1 MFKKAKRANFRRRNE
16 SDEDEQE
23 ESRQPSLAP
32 TSFGPVVEE
41 IPFMETSTNSV
52 TVAPSSTDNYHSNG
66 FQATTNTVTLRAVK
80 KEKKGKDNTTV
91 PAPGPTKASLLSF
104 VDEEEGSEVF
114 RVKKSNHSK
123 KIVKQLKKEYK
134 EDLEKSGSVKQESKS
149 DAPPQPAIAIK
160 EEVTSQAGSEQGEE
174 EMEVDSA
181 DEQEEEARS
190 QGGQAHSQVSKSNN
204 NEATFNTFS
213 TFGSLRPGEIP
224 DAAFI
229 HAARKR
235 RQLARELGGDAPL
248 VEAETPKKRLV
259 GEDQDASDD
268 EDEEEKRIR
277 FSGVK
282 NKSQRQKIAE
292 EIGIEGSDD
301 EALDTGQDE
310 EVSRWEQEQIR
321 KGISIPQVQ
330 SNQPEDNTVYY
341 QNSYESQPYG
351 STYGMQHF
359 TYSTV
364 SPQTGKAT
372 GRADNGSIHYGA
384 PINDLTPVSIDLVK
398 KRLQDRLSQMHA
410 GYNASARRFKQIE
423 EDLAASENSIR
434 QLEGSSNDNAD
445 QYKFLQEM
453 RGYVGDLLE
462 CFSEKVPAVLELE
475 AAMHQLLRQR
485 ASRLVQRRQDDIKD
499 ESSEFASLS
508 NKAVMAPSLDSFGRD
523 RAAYQE
529 HGRQRR
535 IAERE
540 ARRTRRRQ
548 AREQNG
554 KRAEHKEGLSS
565 DDEETSTDITS
576 FNMERDR
583 IIRECKKVFEDV
595 VEDFHSLDCIK
606 SHFEVWRREYADCYR
621 DAYIGLCLPKLFNP
635 LVRLQLIT
643 WNPLEAQCANFEYM
657 LWFESLLFY
666 GFEEHSTLQRGDGDI
681 SLLPAIVEK
690 VILSKLTVLAEQVW
704 DPLSSS
710 QTANLVG
717 FIHRLMKGYP
727 TVLHGDNRYTQE
739 LLKAIVLRTRRTLD
753 EDVFLPLYPKSVLEN
768 KNSSPYLF
776 YQRQFWSCVKLLGNI
791 LQWEGI
797 LSSSCLRDLALDSTL
812 NRYILSALQTTD
824 IGEDNVP
831 KCQKVVECLPVQ
843 WFSVLKGQ
851 QTLPQLEPFC
861 RYLTHLANTL
871 YRSSLSGSDVERRT
885 AKDQV
890 KEVVKMLGHVNA
902 LDHIIT
908 VAAEH
913 GIKDIKPLLEAKS

>member
-1 MFKKAKRANFRRRNE
+1 MFKKAKRVNLRRRNE
-16 SDEDEQE
+16 SDEDEPEDNQ
-23 ESRQPSLAP
+23 QPPLAP
-32 TSFGPVVEE
+32 PMCGPVVEE
-41 IPFMETSTNSV
+41 IPFMETSNSLAGV
-52 TVAPSSTDNYHSNG
+52 RSSVDIHHGNG
-66 FQATTNTVTLRAVK
+66 LQASSLRAVK
-80 KEKKGKDNTTV
+80 KEKKTKEPAMAPVTV
-91 PAPGPTKASLLSF
+91 APKASLLSF
-104 VDEEEGSEVF
+104 DDEEAEGSEVF

-134 EDLEKSGSVKQESKS
+134 EDLEKTGYVKHDVNT
-149 DAPPQPAIAIK
+149 DAPSQPMVTIK
-160 EEVTSQAGSEQGEE
+160 EEASSRAGSEQGEE

-181 DEQEEEARS
+181 DDQEDEQRS
-190 QGGQAHSQVSKSNN
+190 QTGQAHGQVSKSNSTAGN
-204 NEATFNTFS
+204 FNTLS
-213 TFGSLRPGEIP
+213 SLSSLRPGEIP

-235 RQLARELGGDAPL
+235 RQMARELGGDAPL
-248 VEAETPKKRLV
+248 VETEAPKKRLV
-259 GEDQDASDD
+259 REEEQDASDD
-268 EDEEEKRIR
+268 EDEEEKRIS
-277 FSGVK
+277 FSGVRS
-282 NKSQRQKIAE
+282 KSQRQKIAE

-301 EALDTGQDE
+301 EGLDAGHDE
-310 EVSRWEQEQIR
+310 ELSRWEQEQIR

-330 SNQPEDNTVYY
+330 SSQPEDSAVYY
-341 QNSYESQPYG
+341 QNSYESQPYS
-351 STYGMQHF
+351 STYSMPY
-359 TYSTV
+359 TYSAV
-364 SPQTGKAT
+364 APQSSKPP
-372 GRADNGSIHYGA
+372 GRTDNGSVPYRA
-384 PINDLTPVSIDLVK
+384 PSGDLTPVSTDLVK
-398 KRLQDRLSQMHA
+398 KRLRDRLSQMHA
-410 GYNASARRFKQIE
+410 GHEANTKRYEQIHDE
-423 EDLAASENSIR
+423 LATSESTIQR
-434 QLEGSSNDNAD
+434 LEGSSNDNAD

-462 CFSEKVPAVLELE
+462 CFGEKVPAVLELE

-508 NKAVMAPSLDSFGRD
+508 NKAVMAPNLDSFGRD
-523 RAAYQE
+523 RTAYQE
-529 HGRQRR
+529 HNRQRR

-554 KRAEHKEGLSS
+554 KRAEHREGLSS

-583 IIRECKKVFEDV
+583 VIRECKKVFEDV

-606 SHFEVWRREYADCYR
+606 SHFEVWRRDYADCYR

-643 WNPLEAQCANFEYM
+643 WSPMEAECANFEYM

-666 GFEEHSTLQRGDGDI
+666 GCEERSRLKKGDVDI
-681 SLLPAIVEK
+681 NLLPAIVEK
-690 VILSKLTVLAEQVW
+690 VVLSKLAVLAEQVW

-710 QTANLVG
+710 QTARLVG

-727 TVLHGDNRYTQE
+727 TVLHGENRYTQE
-739 LLKAIVLRTRRTLD
+739 LLKTIVFRTRRTLD
-753 EDVFLPLYPKSVLEN
+753 EDVFLPLYPKNVLEN
-768 KNSSPYLF
+768 KNSGPYLF

-797 LSSSCLRDLALDSTL
+797 LSGSCLRELALDSTL

-824 IGEDNVP
+824 AAEDNVQ
-831 KCQKVVECLPVQ
+831 KCQQVVECFPLQ
-843 WFSVLKGQ
+843 WFSGLKGQ

-861 RYLTHLANTL
+861 RYLTHLANSL
-871 YRSSLSGSDVERRT
+871 YRCSVGGSDVERRT
-885 AKDQV
+885 AKEQI
-890 KEVVKMLGHVNA
+890 KEVVKLLGHMNA